1 MNEGEIN
8 TIKLTSGE
16 EVVAKIMKVADGMLV
31 VKHPVSIGPSPAG
44 GAPMLV
50 PSMYTAEMDKDVI
63 LYASAISMVAPTRE
77 DVKVSYIKATT
88 GIDVPA
94 KKQII
99 TG

>member
-16 EVVAKIMKVADGMLV
+16 EVVAKIMTISDGVLF
-31 VKHPVSIGPSPAG
+31 VKHPVSIGPNPQG

-50 PSMYTAEMDKDVI
+50 PSMYTAEMDRDVV

-77 DVKVSYIKATT
+77 DVKVAYIKATT

>member
-16 EVVAKIMKVADGMLV
+16 EVVAKIMNIEDGMMV
-31 VKHPVSIGPSPAG
+31 IKQPVSIGPNPQG
-44 GAPMLV
+44 GPPMLM
-50 PSMYTAEMDKDVI
+50 PSMFTAEMNKDVI

-77 DVKVSYIKATT
+77 DVKVAYIKATT

-94 KKQII
+94 KKSII

>member
-1 MNEGEIN
+1 MNEGEIS

-16 EVVAKIMKVADGMLV
+16 EVVAKIMNVADGMLV
-31 VKHPVSIGPSPAG
+31 VKHPVSIGPNPQG

>member
-1 MNEGEIN
+1 MNEGEIS

-16 EVVAKIMKVADGMLV
+16 EVVAKIMKIDDGVLV
-31 VKHPVSIGPSPAG
+31 IKQPVSIGPNPNGGSPVL
-44 GAPMLV
+44 M
-50 PSMYTAEMDKDVI
+50 PSMFTVEMDKDVI
-63 LYASAISMVAPTRE
+63 LYGSAISMVAPTRE
-77 DVKVSYIKATT
+77 DVKVAYIKATT